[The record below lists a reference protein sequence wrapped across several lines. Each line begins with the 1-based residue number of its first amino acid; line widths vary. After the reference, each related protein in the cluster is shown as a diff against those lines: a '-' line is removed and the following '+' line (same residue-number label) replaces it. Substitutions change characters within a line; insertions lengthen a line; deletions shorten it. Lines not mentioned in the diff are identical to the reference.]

1 MQIRRTTTP
10 FWTIRSWPYER
21 QWMKKGREGGMPEE
35 DYWNSFFD
43 TVSVVGKLF
52 GAEGRHGSLVGFGMV
67 ATP

>member
-1 MQIRRTTTP
+1 
-10 FWTIRSWPYER
+10 
-21 QWMKKGREGGMPEE
+21 MKKGREGGMPEE